1 MRLIDLSESE
11 TSLKSAVDY
20 AIKIL
25 SEGKIMIAPT
35 ETAYGLM
42 VDAENQEA
50 MAELF
55 ELKGRGFEKVSAIFI
70 KSVDDLKRY
79 DVRADMKELK
89 LMDNFWPGPVT
100 FVLKS
105 DMKQWKGIL
114 SDEGKIGF
122 RCSSHPLIAAVCAS
136 YKKAITAT
144 SANLSGG
151 RINSLDQL
159 KTAFSDEA
167 DLFIVDPELDFNSL
181 PSTVVELDGGSI
193 KILREG
199 KVPSILIKEA
209 FANA

>member
-1 MRLIDLSESE
+1 VRLIDLSESE
-11 TSLKSAVDY
+11 TSLKLAVDN
-20 AIKIL
+20 ALKTL

-42 VDAENQEA
+42 VDSENQEA
-50 MAELF
+50 MAALF
-55 ELKGRGFEKVSAIFI
+55 ALKNRSFEKVSAIFI
-70 KSVDDLKRY
+70 KSADDLKRY
-79 DVRADMKELK
+79 GVRADMKELK
-89 LMDNFWPGPVT
+89 LIDKFWPGPVT

-114 SDEGKIGF
+114 SDKGKIGF

-159 KTAFSDEA
+159 KTAFSNKV